1 MKPEPPL
8 SRCFASRGFP
18 ILCLLLLPN
27 LAAAQSAG
35 NYCEAS
41 AAVKED
47 IERANNLVYE
57 NVPFKI
63 WRERQ
68 LTLLQESLKKYPATS
83 TYSDVT
89 RMLGAAGS
97 WWT

>member
-8 SRCFASRGFP
+8 SRCFAFRLFP

-27 LAAAQSAG
+27 LTAAQSAG

-41 AAVKED
+41 AAVKAE
-47 IERANNLVYE
+47 IKKVNSAFQE

-63 WRERQ
+63 WHEPHSRCCE
-68 LTLLQESLKKYPATS
+68 
-83 TYSDVT
+83 TY
-89 RMLGAAGS
+89 
-97 WWT
+97 